1 MRASPIGNNFWPAI
15 VSIGIFL
22 VFGSSM
28 AALAGTM
35 LIWPGTVL
43 DRLWMLNETAHAELR
58 KAGTYLGPLFWAL
71 SIMLMGTAAGWF
83 RQRLWAFRLTAAII
97 CTQVAGDLVNLVRG
111 DFVRGGVGIIIA
123 GTLLL
128 YLLVSRIRTAFR

>member
-1 MRASPIGNNFWPAI
+1 MRNSSLGNDFRPAI

-35 LIWPGTVL
+35 LIWPGMML

-58 KAGTYLGPLFWAL
+58 KVGTYLGPLFWVL
-71 SIMLMGTAAGWF
+71 SIILLGTSAGWF
-83 RQRLWAFRLTAAII
+83 RQRLWAFRLTVAII
-97 CTQVAGDLVNLVRG
+97 CLQLAGDLVNLVRG
-111 DFVRGGVGIIIA
+111 NIVRGGIGIVIA
-123 GTLLL
+123 GVLLL
-128 YLLVSRIRTAFR
+128 YLLRSKIRTAFQ